1 MKHLSPKLKNRMKNA
16 ALVVLTVLL
25 VALTGLG
32 WVGDLNLDTIPAG
45 SWLGRLYISLSY
57 GQGGGF
63 ELRSGEIPAAQPAEF
78 AVQTDAGMKGAQYSE
93 SAVGAFL
100 SVFEGPIGAALS
112 LTGELRPADEAAL
125 AGALV
130 QPGVFVRYDAA
141 LPLSLVAGWMGGT
154 YTAPDDPTVCA
165 LFFGADGTLWVRAA
179 DGAVYRADL
188 HSAPDPALADEISG
202 QACAFAAAVP
212 GAQGM
217 RPETLLFD
225 GTLTLPAVL
234 GRAPAL
240 DLESTGSLS
249 VLLEAFGYDAYVSNY
264 TDKTTGQRVFVNSQ
278 STLRVGEDG
287 ELSFR
292 AGTAQGGLEAYLES
306 EIGEN
311 GPLTYQ
317 VDYARSLLESVF
329 QSFSAD
335 AAFAFDSCTQVGD
348 GHTARLVFR
357 YLVGSVP
364 VEGEEGVLAVIDYAD
379 NVLVSA
385 ELHLRTFVQ
394 SGVSHTLLPTRTAA
408 AAAAGGEPYGLAAGY
423 FAEGTSLVPRR
434 YYLTD

>member
-25 VALTGLG
+25 VALTCFG

-57 GQGGGF
+57 GEAGGF
-63 ELRSGEIPAAQPAEF
+63 ELRSGEIAAAQPAEF

-93 SAVGAFL
+93 AAVGAFL
-100 SVFEGPIGAALS
+100 SVFEQPLGAALS
-112 LTGELRPADEAAL
+112 LTDALRATDEAAL
-125 AGALV
+125 ADALT
-130 QPGVFVRYDAA
+130 QPGVFLRYDAA

-154 YTAPDDPTVCA
+154 YTAPTDPTVSA
-165 LFFGADGTLWVRAA
+165 LFFGADGTLWVRAV
-179 DGAVYRADL
+179 DGALYCADL

-202 QACAFAAAVP
+202 QACTFAATARPTASGV
-212 GAQGM
+212 

-234 GRAPAL
+234 SRAPAL

-264 TDKTTGQRVFVNSQ
+264 TDKNTGQRVFVNSQ

-292 AGTAQGGLEAYLES
+292 AGTPQGGLEAYLES

-335 AAFAFDSCTQVGD
+335 ATFFFDSCTQVGD

-357 YLVGSVP
+357 YLIGSVP

-385 ELHLRTFVQ
+385 ELHLRAFVQ
-394 SGVSHTLLPTRTAA
+394 SGVSHTLLPTRPAA
-408 AAAAGGEPYGLAAGY
+408 AAASGGTYGLAAGY
-423 FAEGTSLVPRR
+423 FADGTSLVPRR